1 MKILV
6 EHEVPCEKGME
17 GDCLYPGDF
26 WGKDVCKYHTHRD
39 RTHGKK
45 APVERRVPKCTLFDE
60 WLPGEY
66 QKCEK
71 CLEAARCRHTH
82 APILSAEEMEM
93 KRLEALYDK
102 DV

>member
-17 GDCLYPGDF
+17 GECLYPGDF

-45 APVERRVPKCTLFDE
+45 APVERRV
-60 WLPGEY
+60 
-66 QKCEK
+66 
-71 CLEAARCRHTH
+71 RN
-82 APILSAEEMEM
+82 APYLMNGSLGSIRNAKNVW
-93 KRLEALYDK
+93 KRQ
-102 DV
+102 DVDTPTRRF